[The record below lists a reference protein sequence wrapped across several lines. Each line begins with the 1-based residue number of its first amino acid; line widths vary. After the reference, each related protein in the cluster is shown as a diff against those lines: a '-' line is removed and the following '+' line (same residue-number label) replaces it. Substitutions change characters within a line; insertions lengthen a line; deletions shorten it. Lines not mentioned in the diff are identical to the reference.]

1 MEDILV
7 NAMVIANDCID
18 NILSNVDEDQ
28 HRKNTIAK
36 IPDYNANLAVLL
48 ALNCA

>member
-1 MEDILV
+1 MAMANECIENVLSKVNDDIGT
-7 NAMVIANDCID
+7 
-18 NILSNVDEDQ
+18 
-28 HRKNTIAK
+28 KNTIAK